1 MGWGGKIL
9 GGIIGFAVGGPIGA
23 MAGAA
28 LGHNW
33 IDRES
38 DEGGPNGATPSDRMM
53 EAFKIIFAML
63 GKLAKSDGQVTQVEV
78 QVIDRFA
85 VGQLGLNP
93 EQRRVLAAAF
103 NESRS
108 SNVPFES
115 YAHTFHRMFGANPN
129 AAQGVI
135 ELFMQVATA
144 DGRLD
149 AAEERL
155 ILTAVDIFGLPRGF
169 YQQVRERYV
178 RSSGGDPGA
187 AVDDLDRCYEVLG
200 CSRQDSAETIKSN
213 YRKLVHEYHPD
224 TIAGKGLPQGF
235 TEFAHQK
242 FCEIQE
248 AYEKI
253 METRKAG

>member
-1 MGWGGKIL
+1 MGWGGKII

-28 LGHNW
+28 IGHNL

-38 DEGGPNGATPSDRMM
+38 EEVGSGATPSDRMM

-63 GKLAKSDGQVTQVEV
+63 GKLAKSDGQVTEVEV

-85 VGQLGLNP
+85 VGQLGLSP

-103 NESRS
+103 NESRTS
-108 SNVPFES
+108 CVPFES
-115 YAHTFHRMFGANPN
+115 YARVFSRMFGANPT
-129 AAQGVI
+129 ATQGVI

-149 AAEERL
+149 PAEERL
-155 ILTAVDIFGLPRGF
+155 ILAAVDIFGMPRES
-169 YQQVRERYV
+169 YQRIREMHT
-178 RSSGGDPGA
+178 GHFGAGPGA
-187 AVDDLDRCYEVLG
+187 VPDDLDRCYQVLG
-200 CSRQDSAETIKSN
+200 CTRQDSTDTIKSN

-235 TEFAHQK
+235 IDFAHQK